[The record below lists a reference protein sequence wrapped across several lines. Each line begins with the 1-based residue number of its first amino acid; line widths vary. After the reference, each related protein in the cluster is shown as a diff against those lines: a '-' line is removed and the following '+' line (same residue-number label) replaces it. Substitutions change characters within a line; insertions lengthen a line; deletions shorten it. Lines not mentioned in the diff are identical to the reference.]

1 MSESERQP
9 GPGTT
14 TGERRDT
21 ARSTPAVGTKPG
33 PAANLGVTIAD
44 LLTGRHHSRDFSA
57 IRAAYSR
64 TRLRVMQLVF
74 ALGFLAWT
82 PIDFALFPCEQAAA
96 IAEAR
101 IGLAIALGMLWFATR
116 RLTSASWTSTLIAAS
131 VATIAVFHAVVVG
144 GILAGTDAGTPD
156 GGYLALPFVL
166 IGLTAL
172 FPVTLRT
179 GAALVAIPI
188 AMFLL
193 AEILRGSLL
202 EPATLDML
210 WMLAFVGGITLW
222 VQAGQL
228 WILLRLYRESARD
241 PLTGLINRRVLMR
254 SIDRQMGDERSRN
267 DFSLILLDIDRF
279 KRVND
284 DHGHQTGDIVLQ
296 KVAERLQQYLREED
310 MIGRYGGEEFLAV
323 LPDADAGEAMEIAE
337 RLRGAISDLVVEG
350 VDGST
355 VDPRIS
361 LGVTTYET
369 GETIDSALQRVD
381 EALYE
386 AKESGRDRAVFRQAG
401 EGAMPAG

>member
-1 MSESERQP
+1 
-9 GPGTT
+9 
-14 TGERRDT
+14 
-21 ARSTPAVGTKPG
+21 
-33 PAANLGVTIAD
+33 
-44 LLTGRHHSRDFSA
+44 
-57 IRAAYSR
+57 
-64 TRLRVMQLVF
+64 MQLVF